1 MEKMKAEKFKR
12 WISGHLPKEIKYLTA
27 IDVIIYATTGKYEDT
42 LVPDLTAI
50 DAIGRFGEDHDI
62 N

>member
-1 MEKMKAEKFKR
+1 MKAEKFKR
-12 WISGHLPKEIKYLTA
+12 WISEHLPKEIKY
-27 IDVIIYATTGKYEDT
+27 
-42 LVPDLTAI
+42 LTAI